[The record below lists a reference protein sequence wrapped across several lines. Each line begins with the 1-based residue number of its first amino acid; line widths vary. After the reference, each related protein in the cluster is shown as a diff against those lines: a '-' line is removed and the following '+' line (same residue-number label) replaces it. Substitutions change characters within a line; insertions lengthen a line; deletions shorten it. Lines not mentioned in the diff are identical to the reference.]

1 MNFAVETTLDRETVE
16 AYHRIT
22 AKSVMRFKLTVIQV
36 ALLVV
41 GTVAAVAGMASVFE
55 VGMEPL
61 SVACMVAGIIMLTLD
76 MNYFRYLSWK
86 TCLRMGTGMVQKF
99 YFEDKRLVAQTSA
112 EQVTHGYDAFQT
124 VAESQDYY
132 ALFLNKHFGYILP
145 KKGFFEGDP
154 AALRAFLE
162 EKSGKP
168 VRSVKIKSGGTT
180 HE

>member
-1 MNFAVETTLDRETVE
+1 MKFAAETTLDRETVE

-41 GTVAAVAGMASVFE
+41 GTVAAVVGMASVFS
-55 VGMEPL
+55 VGISFL
-61 SVACMVAGIIMLTLD
+61 TMLCIVCGVTMLVLD

-86 TCLRMGTGMVQKF
+86 TCLRTGTELVQKF
-99 YFEDKRLVAQTSA
+99 YFEDGRLVAQTKL
-112 EQVTHGYDAFQT
+112 EQVTHGYGAFQT
-124 VAESQDYY
+124 VVESQDHY

-162 EKSGKP
+162 EKTGKK
-168 VRSVKIKSGGTT
+168 VRTVKIKSGGTT